1 MVHLFFYDLFK
12 TVRTKLIIVCVT
24 RILIEMGG
32 AENDFF
38 FNPDVFS

>member
-1 MVHLFFYDLFK
+1 MVYLFFYDLFK

-32 AENDFF
+32 GVLKMNFI
-38 FNPDVFS
+38 